1 MPCYTATIKFCVYLT
16 ALQLET
22 MMIKECNKNDL
33 YIPVSL
39 FTMYQIELN
48 LSGLNI
54 DMELKKEL
62 SLLDVFS
69 IASGVMISAGL
80 FILPGIAYEKAG
92 PGIVVSYF
100 LAGIFAAAGM
110 LSQAELASA
119 MPKAGGT
126 YFYVTRTM
134 GPAVGTMYGLIT
146 WLALSLKSAFALTG
160 IGIFSAMITDVNPII
175 ILIPI
180 CIFFV
185 AVNIVGIDIAGRIQ
199 TILVLAIF
207 SVLIYYSGR
216 GFPEISVRHFEPFA
230 PHGIDAI
237 FATSGFV
244 FVCYGGLLKV
254 ASIAEEVRNPGRT
267 IPKGMILA
275 LLAVAVLYISV
286 ISVTVGVLEP
296 FALANSLTP
305 ISDAA
310 KLFLGRTGYIAVSI
324 AAVLA
329 FITAANSGI
338 MSASR
343 YPFALARDKML
354 PSVLTRVNRKFNT
367 PHISII
373 LTGIVIIGILFL
385 KLDVLVKAASSVL
398 ILTYIFSCFSL
409 IILRES
415 KIHNYQ
421 PQFHSPLYPWLQIF
435 GIAGFVFMLATM
447 GTKIL
452 IADIIMIA
460 IGLFVYWFY
469 GRIRASKEFALLHL
483 IERITA
489 KEITSY
495 SLENELKEVIRERD
509 DILKDRFDHLIEQA
523 TIIDIEDDMTMEE
536 FFHLAAEKMSS
547 HLDVDTEFLYNLFI
561 EREKESTTAL
571 TPFLAVPH
579 IIVPGEHHFDILLA
593 RSKKGI
599 RFSDEAPNIHAVFV
613 LVGTKD
619 ERAFHLRALA
629 AIAQIIQDSEFERK
643 WLSARSEEELRDVV
657 LLGKRLRK

>member
-1 MPCYTATIKFCVYLT
+1 
-16 ALQLET
+16 
-22 MMIKECNKNDL
+22 MIIQMK
-33 YIPVSL
+33 
-39 FTMYQIELN
+39 
-48 LSGLNI
+48 
-54 DMELKKEL
+54 LKKEL

-80 FILPGIAYEKAG
+80 FILPGIAYQKAG
-92 PGIVVSYF
+92 PAVILSYF
-100 LAGIFAAAGM
+100 LAGIFASAGM

-134 GPAVGTMYGLIT
+134 GPAVGTMYGLMT
-146 WLALSLKSAFALTG
+146 WLALCLKSAFALTG
-160 IGIFSAMITDVNPII
+160 IGIFSSMITNIHPMI

-180 CIFFV
+180 CLMFV
-185 AVNIVGIDIAGRIQ
+185 AVNIIGVDIAGRIQ
-199 TILVLAIF
+199 TILVLAII
-207 SVLIYYSGR
+207 SVLLYYSGM
-216 GFPEISVRHFEPFA
+216 GFPEISVKHFEPFA
-230 PHGIDAI
+230 PHGINII
-237 FATSGFV
+237 FATAGFV

-254 ASIAEEVRNPGRT
+254 ASIAEEVRNPGKT
-267 IPKGMILA
+267 IPLGMILA
-275 LLAVAVLYISV
+275 LIAVAVLYLAV
-286 ISVTVGVLEP
+286 ISVTVGVLKP
-296 FALANSLTP
+296 FALANSTTP

-310 KLFLGRTGYIAVSI
+310 ELFLGRTGKIIVSI

-343 YPFALARDKML
+343 YPFALSRDEML
-354 PSVLTRVNRKFNT
+354 PSLFKRVNHKFNT

-373 LTGIVIIGILFL
+373 ITGFVIIAILFL
-385 KLDVLVKAASSVL
+385 KLDVLVKTASSVL

-415 KIHNYQ
+415 KIQNYQ
-421 PQFHSPLYPWLQIF
+421 PQFRSPLYPWLQIF
-435 GIAGFVFMLATM
+435 GIIGFLFMMAGM

-452 IADIIMIA
+452 IANILMISA
-460 IGLFVYWFY
+460 GLFVYWFY
-469 GRIRASKEFALLHL
+469 GRIRTNREYALLHL

-495 SLENELKEVIRERD
+495 SLESELKEVIRERD
-509 DILKDRFDHLIEQA
+509 DILKDRFDNLIEQA
-523 TIIDIEDDMTMEE
+523 TILDIEDEITAEQ
-536 FFHLAAEKMSS
+536 FFQLAAEKMSE
-547 HLDVDTEFLYNLFI
+547 HLDVDTEFLYNLFL

-599 RFSDEAPNIHAVFV
+599 KFSNDAPSVHAIFA

-619 ERAFHLRALA
+619 ERPFHLRALA

-643 WLSARSEEELRDVV
+643 WLQARGTEELRDIV
-657 LLGKRLRK
+657 LLGKRKR